1 MSAIQRY
8 QNVSRGFTLIEIA
21 VVLLIISILITM
33 VAVPLST
40 QLDVQKTVDTN
51 RQLEQIKEA
60 IYGFAMANGR
70 LPCASRLADN
80 GVESV
85 VSPTTGVCNA
95 YSGFLPAVTLGI
107 APIDSAGFAVDAWGL
122 QQNRIRY
129 AVIRIDP
136 ALALGAN
143 CLLAN
148 VNEPMT
154 RTGGMSAATMAC
166 LAGYN
171 NDTTPLPLITV
182 CGTSPTTSAAWPQ
195 AYCTASKLT
204 ITAPFV
210 LISQGKNAASSTS
223 AAVGS
228 DEEFN
233 AVSSGQK
240 AVFVSHTPSPT
251 GAPGGEFDDL
261 VTWGSLNTLFAR
273 MVQAGKLP

>member
-1 MSAIQRY
+1 MIEAQKKK
-8 QNVSRGFTLIEIA
+8 RGFTLIEIA

-40 QLDVQKTVDTN
+40 QLDMQKTVDTN

-70 LPCASRLADN
+70 LPCASRPADN
-80 GVESV
+80 GVESIV
-85 VSPTTGVCNA
+85 DPATGVCNA

-129 AVIRIDP
+129 AVMPIP
-136 ALALGAN
+136 ATSGASCPSTAVTN
-143 CLLAN
+143 PL
-148 VNEPMT
+148 T
-154 RTGGMSAATMAC
+154 KTGGISAATMAC

-182 CGTSPTTSAAWPQ
+182 CGASPTTTAAWPQ

-223 AAVGS
+223 AVAGS

>member
-1 MSAIQRY
+1 MTPTINTFRNAH
-8 QNVSRGFTLIEIA
+8 GFSLIEIA
-21 VVLLIISILITM
+21 VVLLIISILVTM

-40 QLDVQKTVDTN
+40 QLDMQKTVDTN
-51 RQLEQIKEA
+51 RQLEQVKEA

-70 LPCASRLADN
+70 LPCASGLADN

-85 VSPTTGVCNA
+85 VDPATGVCNA
-95 YSGFLPAVTLGI
+95 YSGFLPAVTLGVV
-107 APIDSAGFAVDAWGL
+107 PIDSAGFAVDAWGL

-129 AVIRIDP
+129 AVMRIP
-136 ALALGAN
+136 TTSGTSCPSTA
-143 CLLAN
+143 
-148 VNEPMT
+148 VTEPFT
-154 RTGGMSAATMAC
+154 KIGGMSAATMAC
-166 LAGYN
+166 LASYN
-171 NDTTPLPLITV
+171 NDTTPRPLITV
-182 CGTSPTTSAAWPQ
+182 CGTSPTTAGAWPQ
-195 AYCTASKLT
+195 SYCTASKLT

-210 LISQGKNAASSTS
+210 LISQGKNAASPTS
-223 AAVGS
+223 AVVGS